1 MMRRLAIAP
10 LLLALAFCR
19 SSPPAS
25 GGSVSLPGHGA
36 ISIQIVPNPI
46 VAIPAGGGNY
56 DFPVDV
62 IVRETG
68 GRGVTVSRVT
78 ANVYGPA
85 GIKVGDQTWD
95 AQQIRAAGFPTNLPG
110 NGEVRY
116 HFVPRKSVPDERL
129 FGSVTAELRVDA
141 YDDTNTPTSAT
152 TSVSITR

>member
-1 MMRRLAIAP
+1 MRRLALAP

-19 SSPPAS
+19 SSPPAA
-25 GGSVSLPGHGA
+25 GTVSLPGHGA

-46 VAIPAGGGNY
+46 VAVPAGGGNY

-68 GRGVTVSRVT
+68 GRGVTVNRVT
-78 ANVYGPA
+78 ASVYGPA
-85 GIKVGDQTWD
+85 GIKLGDQAWD
-95 AQQIRAAGFPTNLPG
+95 ASQIRTAGFPTNLPG

-152 TSVSITR
+152 TTVSITR

>member
-1 MMRRLAIAP
+1 MKRVAILP
-10 LLLALAFCR
+10 LLLCLAFCQT
-19 SSPPAS
+19 SKPGS
-25 GGSVSLPGHGA
+25 GTVSLPGHGA
-36 ISIQIVPNPI
+36 ISIQITPNPI
-46 VAIPAGGGNY
+46 VAIPAGGNNY

-62 IVRETG
+62 TVREIG

-85 GIKVGDQTWD
+85 GIKLGDQSWD
-95 AQQIRAAGFPTNLPG
+95 AAQIKAAGFPTNLPG

-116 HFVPRKSVPDERL
+116 HFVPRKSVPDDRL
-129 FGSVTAELRVDA
+129 FSSIRAELRVDA

>member
-1 MMRRLAIAP
+1 MKRLAIVA
-10 LLLALAFCR
+10 LLLALISCQ
-19 SSPPAS
+19 SSQPGS
-25 GGSVSLPGHGA
+25 GGTVSLPGHGA

-46 VAIPAGGGNY
+46 VAIPAGGNNY

-68 GRGVTVSRVT
+68 GRGVTVSRVKAT
-78 ANVYGPA
+78 VYGPA
-85 GIKVGDQTWD
+85 GIKLGDETWD
-95 AQQIRAAGFPTNLPG
+95 ATQIKDAGFPIGLPG

-116 HFVPRKSVPDERL
+116 HFVPRKSVPDDRL
-129 FGSVTAELRVDA
+129 FSSVRADLRVDA